1 MKNSNFNNAVK
12 YLYRSLNESLRSII
26 TKTYHVYKC
35 NELDDSY
42 KAISSGWK
50 WGAFWFGMF
59 WFLYKKAYRTAGMF
73 FLGVAAMVILDE
85 YSQVKSNVASIALA
99 VVAGMNGAEYVEK
112 EYKRKYLYCGDVEAK
127 NGKEAIE
134 KQVLLHN

>member
-1 MKNSNFNNAVK
+1 M
-12 YLYRSLNESLRSII
+12 R
-26 TKTYHVYKC
+26 TYHVYKC
-35 NELDDSY
+35 NELYDSY

-85 YSQVKSNVASIALA
+85 YFQIKSSGASIALA

-112 EYKRKYLYCGDVEAK
+112 EYKKKYIYCDEIVAGNAKKAVEK
-127 NGKEAIE
+127 C
-134 KQVLLHN
+134 LLRNINK

>member
-1 MKNSNFNNAVK
+1 MKC
-12 YLYRSLNESLRSII
+12 LYQSLNESWRSII

-35 NELDDSY
+35 NESDDTY
-42 KAISSGWK
+42 QVISSGWK

-73 FLGVAAMVILDE
+73 FLGVAAMVIFDE
-85 YSQVKSNVASIALA
+85 YFQIKSNAAAIALA

-112 EYKRKYLYCGDVEAK
+112 EYKRKYIYCGDTIAENAK
-127 NGKEAIE
+127 KAIE
-134 KQVLLHN
+134 KNLLMNQDK